1 MTYNKYDFMMS
12 YNPLYYISVPVYIFV
27 IKIIVENTCNNDNII
42 RKVVR
47 LL

>member
-1 MTYNKYDFMMS
+1 MIYNKYDFMMS
-12 YNPLYYISVPVYIFV
+12 YNPLYHISIPVYLFM
-27 IKIIVENTCNNDNII
+27 IKIIVEKTFNNDSII